1 MTEQPKTANVAREP
15 LPTITP
21 EFVSN
26 EILQAEGF
34 VNDIEALAAETG
46 LSTQKVAADTKRYLK
61 ELVPSYSE
69 RGLKFLIRFSRFVYT
84 RGYKRE
90 IDAVPS
96 QVKMV
101 REVSSKHPI
110 AYLMNHRSQVDSF
123 SIYSGF
129 FDSGVPHPYGFGGIN
144 MNMIGMGNAL
154 KGAGLTFIRR
164 SFNDNPVYKNTLQR
178 LIDWYVRSGQNLF
191 WSIEGGRSRS
201 GKLLKPRL
209 GLLNWVVDAH
219 NRVSE
224 KDLYFVPVSIV
235 FEQISDV
242 SAYTYEQL
250 GGMKKPED
258 LKWFLR
264 YISNFKTSLG
274 QIFVRFGEPLS
285 LKELIESATE
295 LDHKKANNKSLI
307 LERIAFETSVRI
319 NDCTPVTRTS
329 LVAMALLRAVPE
341 SLSFTEL
348 KTEVQELV
356 DYLKHFD
363 RPAIFDLNADIE
375 PLLKET
381 LDSLISTNIIACY
394 DGGFEP
400 VYSVNKDKE
409 LYLSYYRNNAVHF
422 FIPGAVAELALAR
435 IVDKSIE
442 QDRLTLFWAEV
453 DRVKDYLKFEFF
465 YPKREDFVAQ
475 VEADLNFRYPNW
487 KESIEKGGGKLR
499 KGVSAIKPML
509 SVGSFAPY
517 IEAYRVV
524 SRVISQLPAD
534 EEFDQRALQGRCLE
548 IGHQLHLQQ
557 RIKLRESISTMMFSN
572 GLKLAKNLGLVDA
585 SQTRDELL
593 KRQQDFTDN
602 LLEMD
607 KQLQT
612 MRASAQNRR
621 ISHSS

>member
-1 MTEQPKTANVAREP
+1 MTEQTSTIREP
-15 LPTITP
+15 LETITP
-21 EFVSN
+21 ESIMQ
-26 EILQAEGF
+26 EIMTAEDF
-34 VNDIEALAAETG
+34 EQDIRELAAETVQ
-46 LSTQKVAADTKRYLK
+46 SEDKVTSDSRRYLK

-69 RGLKFLIRFSRFVYT
+69 KGLKFLIRFSRFVYT

-90 IDAVPS
+90 IDTLPEQVEKVKAVS
-96 QVKMV
+96 N
-101 REVSSKHPI
+101 RHPI

-129 FDSGVPHPYGFGGIN
+129 YDSGLPHPYGFGGIN
-144 MNMIGMGNAL
+144 MNMPGMGNAL
-154 KGAGLTFIRR
+154 QGAGLTFIRR
-164 SFNDNPVYKNTLQR
+164 SFNDNPVYKTVLQR
-178 LIDWYVRSGQNLF
+178 LIDWYVRTGQNLF

-219 NRVSE
+219 QRVSD
-224 KDLYFVPVSIV
+224 KDLYFVPVAIA

-250 GGMKKPED
+250 GGVKKPED

-264 YISNFKTSLG
+264 YISSFKTSLG

-285 LKELIESATE
+285 LQELIEDARA
-295 LDHKKANNKSLI
+295 LDSGNDNSKSLI
-307 LERIAFETSVRI
+307 LQRIAFETSVRI

-329 LVAMALLRAVPE
+329 LVAMAMLRAVPD

-356 DYLKHFD
+356 DYLRHFD

-394 DGGFEP
+394 DGGYEP

-409 LYLSYYRNNAVHF
+409 LYLSYYRNNAIHF
-422 FIPGAVAELALAR
+422 FVAGAVAELALAR
-435 IVDKSIE
+435 VVDKSLE
-442 QDRLTLFWAEV
+442 LDRLPLFWEEV
-453 DRVKDYLKFEFF
+453 ERVKNYLKFEFF
-465 YPKREDFVAQ
+465 YPKRLGFDEQ
-475 VEADLNFRYPNW
+475 IRADLNYRCPGW
-487 KESIEKGGGKLR
+487 MESIRTGHGELR
-499 KGVSAIKPML
+499 RGVSAIKPML

-524 SRVISQLPAD
+524 SRVISRLPED
-534 EEFDQRALQGRCLE
+534 QEFDHRALQNRCLE

-557 RIKLRESISTMMFSN
+557 RIKHRESIGTMMFSN
-572 GLKLAKNLGLVDA
+572 GLKLAKNLGLLDPGR
-585 SQTRDELL
+585 SSEDL
-593 KRQQDFTDN
+593 KYWQQDFANN
-602 LLEMD
+602 LLEID

-612 MRASAQNRR
+612 MRSIALNRR
-621 ISHSS
+621 ISQSS